1 METARQLID
10 ALQNETREE
19 SVSPQRLAGIYDAI
33 LSQEESDRENLEKK
47 IEEAAAS
54 GSTELPEDFLER
66 VDAIGTTASS
76 ALDKA
81 ETALDMAKLAIKQIG
96 EGQAGSSA
104 ESAQALEKAN
114 EAMQS
119 AQTAQTTAS
128 NAKTA
133 AETAQTTALNAKSTA
148 ETAKTAAQTAQT
160 TASNAKTAAD
170 NAKTAVDN
178 AIKLVESTEGALSSY
193 SETTD
198 ARLES
203 LEDFRALVGDVSFWT
218 GTMQQYDSI
227 NAKDPTTIYFIT
239 E

>member
-47 IEEAAAS
+47 IAEAAAS
-54 GSTELPEDFLER
+54 GSAELPEDFLER

-81 ETALDMAKLAIKQIG
+81 GTALDKAEQALSQIG

-104 ESAQALEKAN
+104 ESAQALAKAN
-114 EAMQS
+114 EAVQS
-119 AQTAQTTAS
+119 AQSAQETAS

-148 ETAKTAAQTAQT
+148 ETAQT
-160 TASNAKTAAD
+160 TALNAKTAAD
-170 NAKTAVDN
+170 NAKTAADS
-178 AIKLVESTEGALSSY
+178 AKELAESTEGALSRY

-203 LEDFRALVGDVSFWT
+203 LEDFRALVGDISFWT
-218 GTMQQYDSI
+218 GTMQEYDTI
-227 NAKDPTTIYFIT
+227 AAKDPTTIYFIT

>member
-33 LSQEESDRENLEKK
+33 LAQEVSDREILEKK
-47 IEEAAAS
+47 IAEAAAS

-81 ETALDMAKLAIKQIG
+81 GTALDKAEQAIQKIG

-104 ESAQALEKAN
+104 ETAQALSKAN
-114 EAMQS
+114 EALEAAGS
-119 AQTAQTTAS
+119 AQTTAT
-128 NAKTA
+128 NAKTVA
-133 AETAQTTALNAKSTA
+133 DS
-148 ETAKTAAQTAQT
+148 AKTAAQTAQT
-160 TASNAKTAAD
+160 TASNAKSAAD
-170 NAKTAVDN
+170 NAKTAADN
-178 AIKLVESTEGALSSY
+178 AMKLAAATEGSFSSY

-198 ARLES
+198 SRLDS
-203 LEDFRALVGDVSFWT
+203 LEDFRDLVGDVSFWT
-218 GTMQQYDSI
+218 GTMQEYDSI
-227 NAKDPTTIYFIT
+227 AAKDPTTIYFIT